1 MWEEKRSKQLSKG
14 VRLWEGV
21 GEAGG
26 EEERRG
32 LFDPGI
38 HLAFMVWRRL
48 SSPLNFVFRWREPER
63 WEGDCGAGLRSPR
76 TPPIWEAHVLG
87 PKWGE
92 GGSVL
97 RGGISKCHL
106 MPWKKEVL
114 LGWTLALSRIPS
126 NSTSTCTQLS

>member
-76 TPPIWEAHVLG
+76 TPPHLG
-87 PKWGE
+87 GTCVGAE
-92 GGSVL
+92 MGGGRLCPAGRDQQMPPHAVEKRSST
-97 RGGISKCHL
+97 GMDISFVPNPFK
-106 MPWKKEVL
+106 
-114 LGWTLALSRIPS
+114 
-126 NSTSTCTQLS
+126 